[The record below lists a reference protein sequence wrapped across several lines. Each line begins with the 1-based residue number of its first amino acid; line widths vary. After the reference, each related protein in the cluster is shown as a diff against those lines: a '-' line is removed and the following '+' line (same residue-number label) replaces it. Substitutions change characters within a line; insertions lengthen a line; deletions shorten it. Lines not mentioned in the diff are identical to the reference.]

1 MKIKFSKKDLITIPN
16 ILTYI
21 RILLIPIIVNT
32 YIEAKSTADYYKAT
46 ILFIICALTDSID
59 GFVARRFNQITDI
72 GKILDPIADKAMQA
86 AILLCLVIRID
97 GILPI
102 FILFVVK
109 ELFMGIAGFFFI
121 RSDRQ
126 IVGAKWFGKVCTVV
140 LDTNMVILFAFP
152 NLNENVVRVLL
163 MLTTLFLVF
172 SFIMYAFDYY
182 KIFTESTNE

>member
-21 RILLIPIIVNT
+21 RFLLIPIIVNT
-32 YIEAKSTADYYKAT
+32 YIQAKSSADYYKAT
-46 ILFIICALTDSID
+46 VFFIICALTDSVD
-59 GFVARRFNQITDI
+59 GFIARRFNQITDI

-86 AILLCLVIRID
+86 AILICLLIRIE

-102 FILFVVK
+102 FILFAVK
-109 ELFMGIAGFFFI
+109 ELFMGVAGFFFI

-126 IVGAKWFGKVCTVV
+126 IVGAKWFGKICTVV

-152 NLNENVVRVLL
+152 NLDESVVRMLL
-163 MLTTLFLVF
+163 MFTTIFMIFSLV
-172 SFIMYAFDYY
+172 MYAYDYY
-182 KIFTESTNE
+182 RIFTDGSKA